1 MNTNTFT
8 GGEDFDGGR
17 YEAFFEAGSTTAQ
30 VTIPI
35 NDDRKFEGDENF
47 SAQLSIPDGTVGV
60 VRGSNYMATVDI
72 TDNEV
77 QTTVNF
83 SPTSYSVSEDGD
95 YATLTLTASAPASHD
110 YTVYVQTSDGTAEG
124 KPCAQPQ
131 KCWLQ
136 LHSYSLAMSIQIYKV
151 HIHMHTL
158 NYCVLSYSVLRYR
171 WLRLH
176 WREVQCYLCERQF
189 SGRIAYTHH

>member
-1 MNTNTFT
+1 MNANTLT

-47 SAQLSIPDGTVGV
+47 SAQISIPDGTEGV
-60 VRGSNYMATVDI
+60 VRGSDYMATIGI

-77 QTTVNF
+77 QTIVNF
-83 SPTSYSVSEDGD
+83 SPTSYTVREDGD
-95 YATLTLTASAPASHD
+95 YATLTLTASAPASHE

-124 KPCAQPQ
+124 KPCAQSRR
-131 KCWLQ
+131 CRLQ
-136 LHSYSLAMSIQIYKV
+136 LHSDSITMS
-151 HIHMHTL
+151 
-158 NYCVLSYSVLRYR
+158 
-171 WLRLH
+171 
-176 WREVQCYLCERQF
+176 VQN
-189 SGRIAYTHH
+189 